1 MFLKGILNSKNYTM
15 FTTIFKHE
23 LKYWFKKPML
33 YIFLTIFFIAALL
46 TSAGIAGAFDGET
59 IQNTLPKKANSPM
72 RIYSIFNTLTVL
84 IFFLFP
90 AIIGVSIH
98 RDFKSEMHTIL
109 YSYPFTK
116 ANYLFAKF
124 FSGVTV
130 VCCIV
135 LAVGIGIQI
144 GFSLPSVN
152 EDLLVPFNGMGY
164 IQTYLIFLIPN
175 ILFYGAIIFAVV
187 TFSRSIAAGFIT
199 FIGLILLQILMIS
212 FVSGPNQGYLIGL
225 LNPMGGSAVE
235 YYTKYWTLSELNTQ
249 AVPFDG
255 LIIYNRLLW
264 LGIATIIF
272 GVVYHCFSF
281 SQDAVRISFRKSKG
295 KRFLKNNAVG
305 ISEIQLPKVTLQYS
319 FIQNLKITWTLSNI
333 DFKYIV
339 KSVAF
344 IAILIFG
351 LFAIISEYVGSES
364 FRGTNKLPTT
374 WQMVHFSE
382 GYLVAMMICT
392 FLFAGMLNSRGK
404 TANINLLLDAT
415 PIPNWILIVSKVVA
429 IAKMQLL
436 MLGMVMIA
444 GISFQVYKGYANFE
458 ISHYLFD
465 LFFLNFSLFL
475 LWGLLALFVQTLI
488 KNPYVGMFVMM
499 LLFFFFNTPLTRML
513 GIEQAVFRFGDGSW
527 YQYSDMDGYGNYLS
541 SFFIYRGYWMLF
553 GLLLLIGSSLFIIRG
568 LPSSFRERLSIAR
581 SRFGRKTAISFIL
594 ISSAFLSMGYT
605 IYYENNIENR
615 RVSREEQI
623 AYKIAFEKKFHR
635 FKDYAQPRVVGV
647 KVNLDIFPKQLR
659 FKLDA
664 SYTMVNKTNKAID
677 SVFIMHKGYPIS
689 FTFDRDHRL
698 LSSDSLFQFQ
708 IYRLDIPLAPGDS
721 LQMDFNIKNIENTV
735 LRTNS
740 PVLSNGTFLKSST
753 LFPKLG
759 YKRSNLK
766 NNALRKENGLEPYKE
781 KSYPSDTTAL
791 GNSLI
796 SRDSDWITFEATVS
810 TSEDQIAIAPGS
822 LQKEWIANGRRYFNY
837 KVDGKMLNLFSF
849 NSGRFEVKKE
859 TWNAVDLEVYY
870 HKGHE
875 TNLDRMLAG
884 MKASLAYNTKN
895 FGPYQHRV
903 LRIIECP
910 RTLGIGAQA
919 FPNTIPFSESHG
931 FIANVDDADENGI
944 DYPFAVAVHEVS
956 HQWWAHQ
963 VIGANVLGATML
975 TESISDYIRLKALEQ
990 KYGTAKMH
998 SFLKYAMDHYLSG
1011 RKNDPIGEKPL
1022 QYNSGQQYIRY
1033 SKGAVVFYALS
1044 DYIGEDTLN
1053 AVLRK
1058 FLVKNKFKEAPYPT
1072 ATDLVTEI
1080 NKNTPDS
1087 LRYIIKD
1094 MFQTITL
1101 YDNTSTGFTSKK
1113 LANGKYQLTFSFN
1126 VRKYRADAKGNP
1138 IYQGAQGE
1146 TLSYA
1151 VKNVKKPLR
1160 SLPLADYIDVG
1171 VFGQSKNGAG
1181 RVPLYLKKHK
1191 ITSIH
1196 NKITLV
1202 VDHKPIEAGID
1213 PYHKLIDKNT
1223 KDNRVKE

>member
-1 MFLKGILNSKNYTM
+1 M

-23 LKYWFKKPML
+23 LKYWFKKPMF

-46 TSAGIAGAFDGET
+46 TAAGIAGAFDGET
-59 IQNTLPKKANSPM
+59 IQNTISKKVNSPM
-72 RIYSIFNTLTVL
+72 RIYNIFNTLTAL

-90 AIIGVSIH
+90 SIIGVSIH

-164 IQTYLIFLIPN
+164 IHTYLIFLIPN

-187 TFSRSIAAGFIT
+187 TFSRSITAGFIT
-199 FIGLILLQILMIS
+199 FIGLILLQILMVS
-212 FVSGPNQGYLIGL
+212 FVSGPNNSYLIGL

-235 YYTKYWTLSELNTQ
+235 YYTKYWTLSEFNSQTI
-249 AVPFDG
+249 PFDG

-264 LGIATIIF
+264 LGIAITIF
-272 GVVYHCFSF
+272 AVVYHYFSF
-281 SQDAVRISFRKSKG
+281 SQDAVRISFKRPKG
-295 KRFLKNNAVG
+295 KRFLKSNAVG
-305 ISEIQLPKVTLQYS
+305 ISKIQLPKATLQYS

-333 DFKYIV
+333 DFKYII
-339 KSVAF
+339 KNVAF

-351 LFAIISEYVGSES
+351 LFTIISEYVGSES

-392 FLFAGMLNSRGK
+392 FLFAGMVNSRAK
-404 TANINLLLDAT
+404 TANIHLLLDAT
-415 PIPNWILIVSKVVA
+415 PIPNWTLIVSKVIA

-436 MLGMVMIA
+436 MLGMVIIA
-444 GISFQVYKGYANFE
+444 GVSFQIYKGYTNFE

-488 KNPYVGMFVMM
+488 KNTYVGMFVMM

-541 SFFIYRGYWMLF
+541 SFFIYRGYWLLF
-553 GLLLLIGSSLFIIRG
+553 GLLLLIASSLFIIRG
-568 LPSSFRERLSIAR
+568 LPSSFRERLSIAK

-594 ISSAFLSMGYT
+594 ISIAFLSMGYT

-615 RVSREEQI
+615 RISKEEQI
-623 AYKIAFEKKFHR
+623 AYKIAFEKKYHQ
-635 FKDYAQPRVVGV
+635 FKDYAQPRIVGV
-647 KVNLDIFPKQLR
+647 KVNLAIYPKQLN
-659 FKLDA
+659 FKVDA
-664 SYTMVNKTNKAID
+664 SYTMVNKTTEAID
-677 SVFIMHKGYPIS
+677 SIFIMHKGYPI
-689 FTFDRDHRL
+689 TFKFNRGHHL
-698 LSSDSLFQFQ
+698 VSNDSLFQFQ
-708 IYRLDIPLAPGDS
+708 IYRLDKALNPGDS
-721 LQMDFNIKNIENTV
+721 LQLDFEIHNVENTA

-753 LFPKLG
+753 LFPRLG
-759 YKRSNLK
+759 YKQSNLK
-766 NNALRKENGLEPYKE
+766 NNALRKANGLAPYME
-781 KSYPSDTTAL
+781 KPYPSDSTAL

-822 LQKEWIANGRRYFNY
+822 LQKEWTSNGRRYFNY
-837 KVDGKMLNLFSF
+837 KVAGKMLNLFSF
-849 NSGRFEVKKE
+849 NSGHFEIKKE
-859 TWNAVDLEVYY
+859 RWNDVDLEIYY

-875 TNLDRMLAG
+875 TNLDRMVAG
-884 MKASLAYNTKN
+884 MKASLEYNTKN
-895 FGPYQHRV
+895 FGPYQHQV

-910 RTLGIGAQA
+910 RTLGLGAQA
-919 FPNTIPFSESHG
+919 FPSTIPFSESHG
-931 FIANVDDADENGI
+931 FIANVDEADENGV

-998 SFLKYAMDHYLSG
+998 TFLKYALDHYLSG
-1011 RKNDPIGEKPL
+1011 RKNDRTGEKPL

-1033 SKGAVVFYALS
+1033 SKGAVIFYALS
-1044 DYIGEDTLN
+1044 DYIGEETLN
-1053 AVLRK
+1053 AVLRQ
-1058 FLVKNKFKEAPYPT
+1058 FLEKNKFKEAPYPT
-1072 ATDLVTEI
+1072 ATDLVVAI
-1080 NKNTPDS
+1080 KNKTPDS
-1087 LRYIIKD
+1087 LKYIIKD

-1101 YDNTSTGFTSKK
+1101 YDNTSTGFTSKR
-1113 LANGKYQLTFSFN
+1113 LDNGKYQVEFSFN
-1126 VRKYRADAKGNP
+1126 VRKYRTDAKGNH
-1138 IYQGAQGE
+1138 IYNEQQGE
-1146 TLSYA
+1146 ALSFKDKNIKKTL
-1151 VKNVKKPLR
+1151 L
-1160 SLPLADYIDVG
+1160 SLPLADYIDIG
-1171 VFGQSKNGAG
+1171 VFGQPEKGVNKI
-1181 RVPLYLKKHK
+1181 PLYLKKHK
-1191 ITSIH
+1191 ITAIY
-1196 NKITLV
+1196 NKITLI
-1202 VDHKPIEAGID
+1202 VDQKPTEVGID
-1213 PYHKLIDKNT
+1213 PYFKLIDKNT
-1223 KDNRVKE
+1223 KDNRIKE

>member
-1 MFLKGILNSKNYTM
+1 M

-23 LKYWFKKPML
+23 LKYWFKKPMF
-33 YIFLTIFFIAALL
+33 YIFLIIFFIAALL
-46 TSAGIAGAFDGET
+46 TAAGIAGAFDGET
-59 IQNTLPKKANSPM
+59 IQNSIPKKANSPM
-72 RIYSIFNTLTVL
+72 RIYNIFNTLTAL

-90 AIIGVSIH
+90 SIIGVSIH

-124 FSGVTV
+124 FSGVTI

-135 LAVGIGIQI
+135 LVVGIGIQI

-187 TFSRSIAAGFIT
+187 TFSRSITAGFIT
-199 FIGLILLQILMIS
+199 FIGLILLQILMVS

-235 YYTKYWTLSELNTQ
+235 YYAKYWTISEFNTQ
-249 AVPFDG
+249 AIPFDG

-264 LGIATIIF
+264 LGIASTIF
-272 GVVYHCFSF
+272 TVVYRCFSF
-281 SQDAVRISFRKSKG
+281 SQDAVRISFKKPKG
-295 KRFLKNNAVG
+295 KRFLKSNAVG
-305 ISEIQLPKVTLQYS
+305 ISKIQLPKATLQFS

-351 LFAIISEYVGSES
+351 LFAIIGEYIGSES

-392 FLFAGMLNSRGK
+392 FLFAGMLTSRGK
-404 TANINLLLDAT
+404 TANIHLLLDAT
-415 PIPNWILIVSKVVA
+415 PIPNWILTVSKVVA

-444 GISFQVYKGYANFE
+444 GISFQVYKGYTNFE

-465 LFFLNFSLFL
+465 LFFLHFSLFL

-488 KNPYVGMFVMM
+488 KNSYVGMFVMM

-527 YQYSDMDGYGNYLS
+527 YQYSDMDGYGNYLP

-553 GLLLLIGSSLFIIRG
+553 GLLLLIGSSLFITRG
-568 LPSSFRERLSIAR
+568 LPGSFRERISIAK
-581 SRFGRKTAISFIL
+581 SRFGRKTAISFTL
-594 ISSAFLSMGYT
+594 ISIAFLSMGYT

-615 RVSREEQI
+615 RITDQEQI
-623 AYKIAFEKKFHR
+623 AYKIAFEKKYHQ
-635 FKDYAQPRVVGV
+635 FKDYAQPRITGV
-647 KVNLDIFPKQLR
+647 KVNLDIFPKELN
-659 FKLDA
+659 FKLEA
-664 SYTMVNKTNKAID
+664 SYTMVNKTKEAID
-677 SVFIMHKGYPIS
+677 SIFIMHKGYPIT
-689 FTFDRDHRL
+689 FTFDRGHRL
-698 LSSDSLFQFQ
+698 VSKDSLFQFQ
-708 IYRLDIPLAPGDS
+708 IYRLDKALKPGDS
-721 LQMDFNIKNIENTV
+721 IQLDFRIQNIENTN

-740 PVLSNGTFLKSST
+740 PVLSNGTFLKNST
-753 LFPKLG
+753 LFPRLG
-759 YKRSNLK
+759 YKQSNLK
-766 NNALRKENGLEPYKE
+766 NNTLRKANGLEPYIK
-781 KSYPSDTTAL
+781 KPYPSDSTAL
-791 GNSLI
+791 GNHLI

-822 LQKEWIANGRRYFNY
+822 LQKEWNSNGRRYFNY
-837 KVDGKMLNLFSF
+837 KVNGKMLHLFSF

-859 TWNAVDLEVYY
+859 TWNDVDLEIYY

-875 TNLDRMLAG
+875 TNLERMLAG
-884 MKASLAYNTKN
+884 IKVSLAYNTKN
-895 FGPYQHRV
+895 FGPYQHQV

-910 RTLGIGAQA
+910 RTLGLGAQA
-919 FPNTIPFSESHG
+919 FPSTIPFSESHG

-998 SFLKYAMDHYLSG
+998 TFLKYALDHYLSG

-1044 DYIGEDTLN
+1044 DYIGEDQLN
-1053 AVLRK
+1053 AVLRQ
-1058 FLVKNKFKEAPYPT
+1058 FLEKNKFKEAPYPT
-1072 ATDLVTEI
+1072 ATDLVAAI
-1080 NKNTPDS
+1080 KNSTPDS
-1087 LRYIIKD
+1087 LKYIIKD
-1094 MFQTITL
+1094 MFETITL
-1101 YDNTSTGFTSKK
+1101 YDNTSTDFTSNK
-1113 LANGKYQLTFSFN
+1113 LDNGKYQIEFSFN
-1126 VRKYRADAKGNP
+1126 VRKYRTDSKGNP
-1138 IYQGAQGE
+1138 IYKGQHGE
-1146 TLSYA
+1146 TLSYSA
-1151 VKNVKKPLR
+1151 KNINKPLL
-1160 SLPLADYIDVG
+1160 SLPLADYIDIG
-1171 VFGQSKNGAG
+1171 VFGQSEKGTI
-1181 RVPLYLKKHK
+1181 PLYLKKHK
-1191 ITSIH
+1191 ITTIH
-1196 NKITLV
+1196 NKITLI
-1202 VDHKPIEAGID
+1202 VDQKPIEVGID
-1213 PYHKLIDKNT
+1213 PYFKLIDKNT
-1223 KDNRVKE
+1223 KDNRIKE